1 MVWLHIHW
9 TSKVILPSNTHY
21 YVTAWRTI
29 CSASCGKSL
38 SSYGR
43 LLPAKPWPFL
53 PMLEDRRPRER
64 TSGRGEKTSPRR
76 GAVRPMEPNQFRGVA
91 HNEHPMMG
99 LEMGRGMP
107 SMTDFSDCSPLRGI
121 KIATNWQ
128 NYPGA
133 PAVPFRDRVVFRSH

>member
-1 MVWLHIHW
+1 
-9 TSKVILPSNTHY
+9 
-21 YVTAWRTI
+21 
-29 CSASCGKSL
+29 
-38 SSYGR
+38 
-43 LLPAKPWPFL
+43 
-53 PMLEDRRPRER
+53 
-64 TSGRGEKTSPRR
+64 
-76 GAVRPMEPNQFRGVA
+76 MEPNQFRGVA

-133 PAVPFRDRVVFRSH
+133 PAVPCRDRVVFRGH